1 MHSKSLSYICS
12 SWCEVITLLLLCY
25 LVILRVCQF
34 VELFKLKFKLYL
46 RVTQT
51 SAQAATDIV
60 ENYTYPI
67 TKLRVLRDPSPPPF
81 PRLHSL
87 TNTEAQ
93 SVNVKNLHVP
103 SLTQVQFLFKY
114 CYVAGGGACDSVWQ
128 VICVREASSWTYI
141 LQCLKLARVRF
152 QNLVLCLSLT
162 CLMPGISKWS
172 M

>member
-1 MHSKSLSYICS
+1 M
-12 SWCEVITLLLLCY
+12 
-25 LVILRVCQF
+25 
-34 VELFKLKFKLYL
+34 ELFKLKFKLYL

-103 SLTQVQFLFKY
+103 EL
-114 CYVAGGGACDSVWQ
+114 
-128 VICVREASSWTYI
+128 ASDR
-141 LQCLKLARVRF
+141 C
-152 QNLVLCLSLT
+152 
-162 CLMPGISKWS
+162 SK
-172 M
+172 